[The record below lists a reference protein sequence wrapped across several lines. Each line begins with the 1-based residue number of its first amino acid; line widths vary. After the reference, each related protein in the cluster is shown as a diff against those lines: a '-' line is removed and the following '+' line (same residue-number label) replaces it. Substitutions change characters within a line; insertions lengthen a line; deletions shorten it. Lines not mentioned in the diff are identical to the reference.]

1 MNSENPSPSIPLLA
15 SFRGRLA
22 PDRPRPVGGQPTA
35 GEESNAAYDTLVAR
49 VHLCRLCPRM
59 EGRRRVLGAGNGPL
73 QARVLFLAEAPGRL
87 GGDRTG
93 RPLTSDQTGR
103 NFARLLDGIGWRR
116 EDVFVSNA
124 VLCNPRDAAGRNA
137 PPSAREVRQCS
148 SHLRDLLAMLDPPLV
163 APLGRVALS
172 ALALLAP
179 HTIDLRRDVATA
191 QAWNGR
197 TLVPLYHP
205 GPRAQLH
212 RTFAQQQEDFVRLS
226 VISCQLP
233 IDG

>member
-1 MNSENPSPSIPLLA
+1 MNSENPSPLTPL
-15 SFRGRLA
+15 
-22 PDRPRPVGGQPTA
+22 PTA
-35 GEESNAAYDTLVAR
+35 GEGRNGAYDTLVAR
-49 VHLCRLCPRM
+49 VQACRLCPRM
-59 EGRRRVLGAGNGPL
+59 EGRRRVLGAGNGAL

-124 VLCNPRDAAGRNA
+124 VLCNPRDDAGRNA
-137 PPSAREVRQCS
+137 PPSAREIRHCS
-148 SHLRDLLAMLDPPLV
+148 AHLRDLLAVLDPPIV
-163 APLGRVALS
+163 ASLGRVALS

-179 HTIDLRRDVATA
+179 HDIDLRRDVATA

-212 RTFAQQQEDFVRLS
+212 RAFVQQQEDFVRLS
-226 VISCQLP
+226 VISDQL
-233 IDG
+233 IQSK

>member
-1 MNSENPSPSIPLLA
+1 
-15 SFRGRLA
+15 
-22 PDRPRPVGGQPTA
+22 
-35 GEESNAAYDTLVAR
+35 
-49 VHLCRLCPRM
+49 M

-73 QARVLFLAEAPGRL
+73 QAHALFLAEAPGRL

-137 PPSAREVRQCS
+137 PPSAREIRHCS
-148 SHLRDLLAMLDPPLV
+148 AHLRDLLTVLDPPLV
-163 APLGRVALS
+163 VTLGRVALS

-179 HTIDLRRDVATA
+179 HDIDLRRDVATA

-212 RTFAQQQEDFVRLS
+212 RTFAQQLDDFVQLS
-226 VISCQLP
+226 VISCRLP
-233 IDG
+233 VAGDE